1 MLRDGAEL
9 LVTTRSPHATLRR
22 FRAEP
27 GSAAWPDRLTVVAV
41 DLRDPRQVL
50 GLCERL
56 REDRQPQ
63 VILIDNAAQTVR
75 RPPESY
81 ALLAAGESGALPPG
95 CPRVHAAARA

>member
-1 MLRDGAEL
+1 MMLRDGAEL

-27 GSAAWPDRLTVVAV
+27 GSEAWPDRLTVG
-41 DLRDPRQVL
+41 LRDPRQVL

-56 REDRQPQ
+56 REDGQPQ
-63 VILIDNAAQTVR
+63 VILVDNAAQTVR

-81 ALLAAGESGALPPG
+81 ALLAAGESGVLPPPVATAE
-95 CPRVHAAARA
+95 PR